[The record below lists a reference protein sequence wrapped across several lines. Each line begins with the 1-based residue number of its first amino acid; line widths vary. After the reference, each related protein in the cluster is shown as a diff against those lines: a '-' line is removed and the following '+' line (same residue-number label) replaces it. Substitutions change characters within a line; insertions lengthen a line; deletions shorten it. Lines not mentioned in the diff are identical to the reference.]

1 MSQRAK
7 CEENFTGQYSTWD
20 LEKAVVKNK
29 NSIDYLFVGL
39 GVGGRK
45 KNQTLRAQEGQT
57 RLYSLVV

>member
-45 KNQTLRAQEGQT
+45 KTKP
-57 RLYSLVV
+57 